1 MLQGY
6 WNIRQIEVRNSMK
19 IPNVLRRFR
28 AVVIVIPLALLS
40 LLTSS
45 YVDSYFEISK
55 NLDIFITL
63 FKELNLYYV
72 DETQPGNLVEQ
83 GIDGMLASLDPY
95 TTYIPETDIED
106 YRFMTTG
113 QYGGIGALIRKKDSL
128 VVVAEP
134 YEGFPAM
141 KAGLLAGD
149 EIMEVNGKS
158 TKGKSTSDISK
169 ILKGQPKTELK
180 VKVKRFGVVE
190 PFEVTVVREEIQIK
204 SVPYSGMLND
214 EVGYI
219 NLSSFTDKCAKDVH
233 DAIVELKEKGM
244 QKLVLDLRGNPGG
257 LLKEAVSLS
266 NLFVSKG
273 EMIVSTKGKVKEW
286 NKDYKATQA
295 PLEKDMPLAILV
307 NSGSASASEIVSGV
321 IQDLDRGVVIGQRTF
336 GKGLVQ
342 TTRPLSYNSQLKVTT
357 AKYYITS
364 GRCIQALDYTNRN
377 EDGSVGKVP
386 DSLITPY
393 HTKAGR
399 AVFDGGGI
407 NPDIEVPPNKLSDIA
422 FNLGM
427 KMLYFD
433 FATEYHHRNNKIA
446 IVSEFQITDDI
457 MSEFSAWLENKDFDY
472 STDSEK
478 MLERLK
484 KVAEEEKHF
493 ARIETEFNA
502 LEAQVKHNKVRD
514 LEEFQDEVK
523 DLLRGEIISRYYH
536 QKGRIQAMLEDDQDV
551 KKALDILA
559 NSEEYNRILTDTST
573 D

>member
-1 MLQGY
+1 MTFH
-6 WNIRQIEVRNSMK
+6 K
-19 IPNVLRRFR
+19 FFR
-28 AVVIVIPLALLS
+28 KTRALLVIIPIVLFS

-45 YVDSYFEISK
+45 YAGSFFEISK

-72 DETQPGNLVEQ
+72 DETQPGNLVEK
-83 GIDGMLASLDPY
+83 GIDGMLKSLDPY
-95 TTYIPETDIED
+95 TTYIPETAIED

-113 QYGGIGALIRKKDSL
+113 QYGGIGAMIRKKDSL

-134 YEGFPAM
+134 YENFPAM

-149 EIMEVNGKS
+149 EILEVNGKS
-158 TKGKSTSDISK
+158 TGGKSTGDISK
-169 ILKGQPKTELK
+169 VLKGQPNTELK
-180 VKVKRFGVVE
+180 VRIKRYGVEE
-190 PFEVTVVREEIQIK
+190 PFDVTIVREEIKIK

-214 EVGYI
+214 EVGYV
-219 NLSSFTDKCAKDVH
+219 NLSSFTDNCSRDVQE
-233 DAIVELKEKGM
+233 AVVELKEAGM
-244 QKLVLDLRGNPGG
+244 KKLVLDLRGNPGG
-257 LLKEAVSLS
+257 LLKEAVALS
-266 NLFVSKG
+266 NLFVPKG

-286 NKDYKATQA
+286 NKDYKATQT
-295 PLEKDMPLAILV
+295 PLDKDMPIAVLV

-357 AKYYITS
+357 AKYYVPS

-386 DSLITPY
+386 DSLITLY

-399 AVFDGGGI
+399 PVFDGGGV
-407 NPDIEVPPNKLSDIA
+407 NPDVEVEPVQLSDIA
-422 FNLGM
+422 FNLGV

-433 FATEYHHRNNKIA
+433 FATEFYHKNKEIA
-446 IVSEFQITDDI
+446 TVSDFVIDETIMNEFTT
-457 MSEFSAWLENKDFDY
+457 WLEDKEFEY
-472 STDSEK
+472 STSSEK
-478 MLERLK
+478 VLKRLK
-484 KVAEEEKHF
+484 KVSEEEKSF
-493 ARIETEFNA
+493 QRIEAEFTA
-502 LEAQVKHNKVRD
+502 LEAKIKHTKEQD
-514 LEEFQDEVK
+514 LEEFQKEVK
-523 DLLRGEIISRYYH
+523 ELLKGEILSRYYH

-551 KKALDILA
+551 NKALEILA
-559 NSEEYNRILTDTST
+559 DTEEYQRILSDTST

>member
-1 MLQGY
+1 
-6 WNIRQIEVRNSMK
+6 MK
-19 IPNVLRRFR
+19 IPNILRKFR
-28 AVVIVIPLALLS
+28 AVAVVIPLALLS

-72 DETQPGNLVEQ
+72 DDTQPGDLVEK
-83 GIDGMLASLDPY
+83 GINGMLQSLDPY

-128 VVVAEP
+128 IVVAEP

-149 EIMEVNGKS
+149 EILEVNGKS
-158 TKGKSTSDISK
+158 TEGKSTTEISK
-169 ILKGQPKTELK
+169 VLKGQPKTELK
-180 VKVKRFGVVE
+180 IRVKRFGIDE
-190 PFEVTVVREEIQIK
+190 PFDVTIVREEIQIK

-214 EVGYI
+214 EVGYV
-219 NLSSFTDKCAKDVH
+219 NLSSFTDNCSKDVH
-233 DAIVELKEKGM
+233 DAVIDLKEQGM
-244 QKLVLDLRGNPGG
+244 KKLVLDLRGNPGG

-266 NLFVSKG
+266 NLFVPKG

-286 NKDYKATQA
+286 NKDYKATQV
-295 PLEKDMPLAILV
+295 PLDKDMLLAVLV
-307 NSGSASASEIVSGV
+307 NRGSASASEIVSGV
-321 IQDLDRGVVIGQRTF
+321 FQDLDRGVVIGQRTF

-357 AKYYITS
+357 AKYYIPS
-364 GRCIQALDYTNRN
+364 GRCIQALDYSKRN
-377 EDGSVGKVP
+377 EDGSVGKIP
-386 DSLITPY
+386 DSLVTLY
-393 HTKAGR
+393 RTNAGR
-399 AVFDGGGI
+399 TVFDGGGI
-407 NPDIEVPPNKLSDIA
+407 NPDVEVEPNQLSDIA

-433 FATEYHHRNNKIA
+433 YATEFHHYHKEIPE
-446 IVSEFQITDDI
+446 ISEFEIDETI
-457 MSEFSAWLENKDFDY
+457 MSNFTTWLEGKDFDY

-484 KVAEEEKHF
+484 KVAEEEKYF

-502 LEAQVKHNKVRD
+502 LEAQVKHNKVHD

-536 QKGRIQAMLEDDQDV
+536 QNGRIQAMLEDDRDV
-551 KKALDILA
+551 KKALEILA
-559 NSEEYNRILTDTST
+559 DTNEYNRILTDTST